1 MSIKKIILVSMSV
14 MALHI
19 QSKAQTAPTEK
30 QFCINQGDFI
40 IDAFYGYPYVLGN
53 AIKEAFKTSNN
64 NSINTTN
71 VISVTNL
78 NHLGA
83 KFEYMV
89 TEDIGL
95 GLEYTFAG
103 VYMEYYDE
111 NSVLQSNGQYSTI
124 AGYYNASLTK
134 QRILGRVNFHYA
146 TTAHFDP
153 YACIGAGYKKS
164 VLKTTNPFDN
174 YSVEAFNTGILNAF
188 PVSFRLGVGLR
199 YSFNNKI
206 GLNIE
211 AGIGG
216 PSVQGGFTVK
226 F

>member
-1 MSIKKIILVSMSV
+1 MSIKKTVLISLSILAM
-14 MALHI
+14 HI

-53 AIKEAFKTSNN
+53 AIKEAFKPSNN
-64 NSINTTN
+64 AVNNTN
-71 VISVTNL
+71 VISITNL
-78 NHLGA
+78 NHIGA

-95 GLEYTFAG
+95 GLEYTFAA
-103 VYMEYYDE
+103 VYMNYYNSNTNTNGQIVNGYYD
-111 NSVLQSNGQYSTI
+111 
-124 AGYYNASLTK
+124 ASLTK

-153 YACIGAGYKKS
+153 YGSIGAGYKKS
-164 VLKTTNPFDN
+164 VLKTNNPFDN
-174 YSVEAFNTGILNAF
+174 ELVDTFNAGILNAF

-199 YSFNNKI
+199 YFFNNNI

-216 PSVQGGFTVK
+216 PSVQGGLTVK

>member
-1 MSIKKIILVSMSV
+1 MSIKKILLVSMSILA
-14 MALHI
+14 MHL

-30 QFCINQGDFI
+30 QFCVNKGDFI

-53 AIKEAFKTSNN
+53 AIKEAFKPSNN
-64 NSINTTN
+64 AVNNTN
-71 VISVTNL
+71 VISITNL
-78 NHLGA
+78 NHIGA

-103 VYMEYYDE
+103 VYM
-111 NSVLQSNGQYSTI
+111 N
-124 AGYYNASLTK
+124 YYNENTTTNGLIVKGFYDASLTK

-153 YACIGAGYKKS
+153 YACIGAGYKNS
-164 VLKTTNPFDN
+164 VLKTNNPFDN
-174 YSVEAFNTGILNAF
+174 ELVDTFNAGILNAF
-188 PVSFRLGVGLR
+188 PVSFRLGLGLR
-199 YSFNNKI
+199 YFFNDNI

-216 PSVQGGFTVK
+216 PSVQGGLTVK

>member
-1 MSIKKIILVSMSV
+1 MSIKKIVLVSMSI
-14 MALHI
+14 MTLQL

-30 QFCINQGDFI
+30 QFCVNQGDFI

-53 AIKEAFKTSNN
+53 AIKEAFKPSNN
-64 NSINTTN
+64 AVNNTN
-71 VISVTNL
+71 VISITNL
-78 NHLGA
+78 NHIGA

-103 VYMEYYDE
+103 VYMNYYNENTNANGQIIRGYYD
-111 NSVLQSNGQYSTI
+111 
-124 AGYYNASLTK
+124 ASLTK

-153 YACIGAGYKKS
+153 YFSIGAGYKKS
-164 VLKTTNPFDN
+164 VLKTNNPFDN
-174 YSVEAFNTGILNAF
+174 ELVDTFNAGILNAF

-199 YSFNNKI
+199 YFFNDNI

-216 PSVQGGFTVK
+216 PSVQGGLTVK

>member
-1 MSIKKIILVSMSV
+1 MSIKKIVLISLSILAM
-14 MALHI
+14 HI

-53 AIKEAFKTSNN
+53 AIKEAFKPSNN
-64 NSINTTN
+64 AVNNTN
-71 VISVTNL
+71 VISITNL
-78 NHLGA
+78 NHIGA

-95 GLEYTFAG
+95 GLEYTFAS
-103 VYMEYYDE
+103 VYM
-111 NSVLQSNGQYSTI
+111 N
-124 AGYYNASLTK
+124 YYNENTTTNGLIVKGFYDASLTK

-153 YACIGAGYKKS
+153 YASIGAGYKKS
-164 VLKTTNPFDN
+164 VLKTNNPFGIELVDT
-174 YSVEAFNTGILNAF
+174 FNAGILNAF

-199 YSFNNKI
+199 YFFNNNI

-216 PSVQGGFTVK
+216 PLVQGGLTVK

>member
-1 MSIKKIILVSMSV
+1 MSIKKTVLISMSILA
-14 MALHI
+14 MHI

-53 AIKEAFKTSNN
+53 AIKEAFKPSNN
-64 NSINTTN
+64 AVNNTN
-71 VISVTNL
+71 VISITNL
-78 NHLGA
+78 NHIGA

-103 VYMEYYDE
+103 VYM
-111 NSVLQSNGQYSTI
+111 N
-124 AGYYNASLTK
+124 YYNENTTTNGLIVKGFYDASLTK

-153 YACIGAGYKKS
+153 YASIGAGYKKS
-164 VLKTTNPFDN
+164 VLKTNNPFDN
-174 YSVEAFNTGILNAF
+174 ELVDTFNAGILNAF

-199 YSFNNKI
+199 YFFNNNI

-216 PSVQGGFTVK
+216 PSVQGGLTVK